1 MSGKI
6 NIQTEN
12 GKPVQI
18 NIQININQ
26 APDKKTKSRK
36 NLNPETWS
44 LIKEHEPAIYTLW
57 QNVAARVPI
66 KSGNV
71 RASTA
76 YDCFQIFKGILPPI
90 GDGVS
95 QIPRPTKE
103 L

>member
-6 NIQTEN
+6 NIQTGN
-12 GKPVQI
+12 GEPIQI

-26 APDKKTKSRK
+26 APDKKAKSRK

-57 QNVAARVPI
+57 LLGSQSSPAMFVPQPPTI
-66 KSGNV
+66 
-71 RASTA
+71 A
-76 YDCFQIFKGILPPI
+76 FKFSKESYPPI